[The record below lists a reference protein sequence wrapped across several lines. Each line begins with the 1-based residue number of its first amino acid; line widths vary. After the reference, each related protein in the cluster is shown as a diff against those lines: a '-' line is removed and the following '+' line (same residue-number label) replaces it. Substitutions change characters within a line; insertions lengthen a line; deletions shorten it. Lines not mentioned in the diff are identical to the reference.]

1 MQESLCPPV
10 TSHRREDFWTLFLA
24 GWIWHMLYAAT
35 GYNDIVGLVAPVNE
49 SVWEHLKLGYGA
61 TLVLMLQDAWRS
73 FRVNHTT
80 SILGRAVA
88 IVAMNIV
95 IVTVFYTYTS
105 IVGRSFVIVDIALYG
120 VASWVAVIVHDRIAA
135 YKPSAMMENVGIMLL
150 MTIAAAFAWLTMN
163 VPSCA
168 IFHSE

>member
-1 MQESLCPPV
+1 M
-10 TSHRREDFWTLFLA
+10 TTAARGDFWTLFFA
-24 GWIWHMLYAAT
+24 GWIWHMLYAVT
-35 GYNDIVGLVAPVNE
+35 GFNDTIGLIAPVNE

-73 FRVNHTT
+73 IRNKHSS
-80 SILGRAVA
+80 SILGRSVA

-95 IVTVFYTYTS
+95 IVAVFYTYTS

-135 YKPSAMMENVGIMLL
+135 CKPSAMMENIGIVLL
-150 MTIAAAFAWLTMN
+150 MIIAALFAWFTMD
-163 VPSCA
+163 VPSLM
-168 IFHSE
+168 IFTPGI